1 MNGKKAKR
9 IRRHSQVLLVSWLK
23 TLLSEEEA
31 ENVTVAN
38 YKQMMPEQTHA
49 FVQDKF
55 LLNAYHPKWIVKK
68 INQLTAIYSDL
79 KIEDVNLELIQWK
92 ANKLQGG

>member
-9 IRRHSQVLLVSWLK
+9 IRRHSRVLLVSWLK
-23 TLLSEEEA
+23 SLLSEEEA
-31 ENVTVAN
+31 EQVNIKN

-49 FVQDKF
+49 YVQDKF

-68 INQLTAIYSDL
+68 INQLTSIYPKL

-92 ANKLQGG
+92 ANRSQG